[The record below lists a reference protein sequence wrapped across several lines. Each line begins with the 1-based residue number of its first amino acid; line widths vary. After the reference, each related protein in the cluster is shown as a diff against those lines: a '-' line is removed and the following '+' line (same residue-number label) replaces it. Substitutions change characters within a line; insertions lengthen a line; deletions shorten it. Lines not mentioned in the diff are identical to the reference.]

1 MRATRVLVVTL
12 IAIAGLFVLYLQT
25 RGLDREKY
33 SEGVTAIVELQRKQ
47 HEFETE
53 LVRIRH
59 GAADA
64 KERVTA
70 KIEQIREG
78 ATSLSGLAA
87 VSDSA
92 ELAAAVRE
100 YQASVETAATHAID
114 ATETA
119 GFLIE
124 GARRIA
130 ADLAGVGMQE
140 SVQMRSRNA
149 VSELVKQILLFDLG
163 ASGDRGKDVLDA
175 VHRLKSVA
183 QEEPD
188 AGARAELDK
197 LARHT
202 QTYVDDRIVL
212 DGRLAEVTGFD
223 LQSRTA
229 DILKIHE
236 ETFESQLRGAEYFR
250 LGLYAFTAALLARL
264 FQNMREIKRRTREL
278 HEANQTLEQRVQ
290 DRTRRLSATNTALQI
305 EVVERERAE
314 LQVREALTEVEKASR
329 TKSEFLANMSHEIRT
344 PMTSILGFSERLLDA
359 RLTDTEKIE
368 AVSTIR
374 RNGDYLLQI
383 INDILDISKIEAGMF
398 SIEKIPC
405 SPKEILAEVHA
416 AMEVRAAI
424 KGIEL
429 VVESAGAVPR
439 TIVSDPVRLK
449 QILLNLV
456 GNALKFTEK
465 GSVHLS
471 VALVDGGAPAL
482 RFQVRD
488 TGIGMDAET
497 VTRLFRPF
505 MQADS
510 STTRRFGGTGL
521 GLSISKHLVE
531 QLGGQVAVESESGVG
546 STFSFTVE
554 TGSLE
559 GVELEDGPTLSFLSD
574 LSDSEYLRPPPS
586 LPGVRVLLAEDGEDN
601 RRLLGYVLASAQ
613 ATTTT
618 AVDGNEALAMAM
630 GAIRTGHPFD
640 VILMDMQMPE
650 LDGYEATRRLR
661 AQGCQT
667 PIIALT
673 AHAMAADR
681 EKCLAAGCDDFCTK
695 PIVRNTFLT
704 IVAEWAER
712 KKSNWSAPPLP
723 PVKDVGEHASRAA
736 KPDASTT
743 TRHASSNSGKVSP
756 PALQPLPPAPA
767 NSHTP
772 KPANPKPATSKPSP
786 YANLGAPI
794 GSLPAPEA
802 DAPRPHSSPTPLD
815 RRNEARSLPLH
826 PPAPMSKPGAG
837 SLSMAR
843 DGASR
848 NLTGP
853 ASAPLPTQP
862 SAPSKSSTTN
872 ASNAVPLST
881 APLGG
886 GPIDAELLELVN
898 LFVSEL
904 GEEVDEMR
912 TALARGDLAQLGVL
926 AHRLKGAAGS
936 YGFPS
941 LTLHASTLEKQAKAG
956 APKSDLERD
965 IERIADVCAAAR
977 AERGL

>member
-1 MRATRVLVVTL
+1 
-12 IAIAGLFVLYLQT
+12 
-25 RGLDREKY
+25 
-33 SEGVTAIVELQRKQ
+33 
-47 HEFETE
+47 
-53 LVRIRH
+53 
-59 GAADA
+59 
-64 KERVTA
+64 
-70 KIEQIREG
+70 
-78 ATSLSGLAA
+78 
-87 VSDSA
+87 
-92 ELAAAVRE
+92 
-100 YQASVETAATHAID
+100 
-114 ATETA
+114 
-119 GFLIE
+119 
-124 GARRIA
+124 
-130 ADLAGVGMQE
+130 
-140 SVQMRSRNA
+140 
-149 VSELVKQILLFDLG
+149 
-163 ASGDRGKDVLDA
+163 
-175 VHRLKSVA
+175 
-183 QEEPD
+183 
-188 AGARAELDK
+188 
-197 LARHT
+197 
-202 QTYVDDRIVL
+202 
-212 DGRLAEVTGFD
+212 
-223 LQSRTA
+223 
-229 DILKIHE
+229 
-236 ETFESQLRGAEYFR
+236 
-250 LGLYAFTAALLARL
+250 
-264 FQNMREIKRRTREL
+264 
-278 HEANQTLEQRVQ
+278 
-290 DRTRRLSATNTALQI
+290 
-305 EVVERERAE
+305 
-314 LQVREALTEVEKASR
+314 
-329 TKSEFLANMSHEIRT
+329 
-344 PMTSILGFSERLLDA
+344 
-359 RLTDTEKIE
+359 
-368 AVSTIR
+368 
-374 RNGDYLLQI
+374 
-383 INDILDISKIEAGMF
+383 MF

-531 QLGGQVAVESESGVG
+531 QLGGQVAVESGSGVG
-546 STFSFTVE
+546 STCSFTVE

-723 PVKDVGEHASRAA
+723 PVKDRLPFGGACAVELDIFVSVPASWSIKKRAMA
-736 KPDASTT
+736 LSGGLHPTKKPDVDNVEKAVFDGMNGIVWRDDVQVVDVVKRKRYSE
-743 TRHASSNSGKVSP
+743 
-756 PALQPLPPAPA
+756 
-767 NSHTP
+767 TP
-772 KPANPKPATSKPSP
+772 GV
-786 YANLGAPI
+786 YVRVMEI
-794 GSLPAPEA
+794 
-802 DAPRPHSSPTPLD
+802 
-815 RRNEARSLPLH
+815 
-826 PPAPMSKPGAG
+826 
-837 SLSMAR
+837 
-843 DGASR
+843 
-848 NLTGP
+848 
-853 ASAPLPTQP
+853 Q
-862 SAPSKSSTTN
+862 
-872 ASNAVPLST
+872 
-881 APLGG
+881 GG
-886 GPIDAELLELVN
+886 
-898 LFVSEL
+898 
-904 GEEVDEMR
+904 
-912 TALARGDLAQLGVL
+912 T
-926 AHRLKGAAGS
+926 
-936 YGFPS
+936 
-941 LTLHASTLEKQAKAG
+941 
-956 APKSDLERD
+956 
-965 IERIADVCAAAR
+965 
-977 AERGL
+977 

>member
-1 MRATRVLVVTL
+1 MRTTRGIVVTL
-12 IAIAGLFVLYLQT
+12 IAIAGLLALYVQT
-25 RGLDREKY
+25 RGLDRETY
-33 SEGVTAIVELQRKQ
+33 SHGVKAIVELQHRQ

-53 LVRIRH
+53 ILRSRT

-64 KERVTA
+64 KDRIA
-70 KIEQIREG
+70 AALQRIRAGSAE
-78 ATSLSGLAA
+78 LSALAA
-87 VSDSA
+87 ASDSA
-92 ELAAAVRE
+92 ELSATVRN
-100 YQASVETAATHAID
+100 YQASVDAVTEHAAGA
-114 ATETA
+114 AETA

-130 ADLAGVGMQE
+130 ADLAAVETQGDLR
-140 SVQMRSRNA
+140 MRSRTA
-149 VSELVKQILLFDLG
+149 VSDLLKQILLFDLG
-163 ASGDRGKDVLDA
+163 SSADHGKAVMEA
-175 VHRLKSVA
+175 VHKLKTTA
-183 QEEPD
+183 QDET
-188 AGARAELDK
+188 GTARAELDN

-212 DGRLAEVTGFD
+212 DGRIAEVAGLD
-223 LQSRTA
+223 LQARTA
-229 DILKIHE
+229 EILEVHE
-236 ETFESQLRGAEYFR
+236 QAFESQMRGAEYFR
-250 LGLYAFTAALLARL
+250 MGLYAFTVALLASL
-264 FQNMREIKRRTREL
+264 VQNMREIKRRTREL

-314 LQVREALTEVEKASR
+314 LQVREALSEVEKASR

-405 SPKEILAEVHA
+405 SPKEIIAEVHA

-429 VVESAGAVPR
+429 VVDSEGVVPR

-456 GNALKFTEK
+456 GNALKFTET
-465 GSVHLS
+465 GSVQLS
-471 VALVDGGAPAL
+471 VSLVEGESKSL
-482 RFQVRD
+482 QFQVRD

-497 VTRLFRPF
+497 VARLFRPF

-531 QLGGQVAVESESGVG
+531 QLGGHVSVESEPGVG
-546 STFSFTVE
+546 STFRFTVE
-554 TGSLE
+554 TGSLD

-574 LSDSEYLRPPPS
+574 ISDSEYLRPPPS

-661 AQGCQT
+661 AQGCRT

-673 AHAMAADR
+673 ANATPADR
-681 EKCLAAGCDDFCTK
+681 EKCIAAGCDDFCTK
-695 PIVRNTFLT
+695 PIVRNTFLA
-704 IVAEWAER
+704 VVSEWAER

-723 PVKDVGEHASRAA
+723 TGRDDAPVTHASKSVSTNSARSALPTLPAVNAA
-736 KPDASTT
+736 LPNVGASAPTTTNATNASSTT
-743 TRHASSNSGKVSP
+743 STTSVANASSTSS
-756 PALQPLPPAPA
+756 A
-767 NSHTP
+767 TP
-772 KPANPKPATSKPSP
+772 RTPTKID
-786 YANLGAPI
+786 LGAPV
-794 GSLPAPEA
+794 GSLPAPGAE
-802 DAPRPHSSPTPLD
+802 SSPKS
-815 RRNEARSLPLH
+815 RSP
-826 PPAPMSKPGAG
+826 K
-837 SLSMAR
+837 
-843 DGASR
+843 SR
-848 NLTGP
+848 
-853 ASAPLPTQP
+853 
-862 SAPSKSSTTN
+862 TTT
-872 ASNAVPLST
+872 SPEPIST

-904 GEEVDEMR
+904 SQEVDEMR
-912 TALARGDLAQLGVL
+912 AALARDDLSRLGVL

-941 LTLHASTLEKQAKAG
+941 LTTHASTLEQQAKAG
-956 APKSDLERD
+956 ASKPDLERD
-965 IERIADVCAAAR
+965 LQRIADLCAAAR